1 MQKKMNIRTL
11 HMALKTNTASD
22 KPNFT
27 IMIQNEL
34 VFIFQSQQT
43 WEFH

>member
-27 IMIQNEL
+27 IMIQNEEENNCK
-34 VFIFQSQQT
+34 QKDP
-43 WEFH
+43 